1 MKSNFNI
8 PTDYLTDDEMSKLGE
23 IVTRLNELEKRDAFQ
38 TNFIDFVKH
47 IWSSFIE
54 GRHHKI
60 YAEKLQ
66 NVADGKSNRLI
77 VNMPPRLI
85 KS

>member
-1 MKSNFNI
+1 MSLNLNI
-8 PTDYLTDDEMSKLGE
+8 PTEFLTDDEMAKLGE
-23 IVTRLNELEKRDAFQ
+23 IITKLSDLEKRDAYQ
-38 TNFIDFVKH
+38 TKFIDFVKH
-47 IWSSFIE
+47 IWPSFIE

-77 VNMPPRLI
+77 VI
-85 KS
+85 F